1 PADDAA
7 AGRNGRTE
15 QTAAGQA
22 SAGRDGHSAA
32 GQTGTGQAAVGWA
45 GAGSNGR
52 SAHGATPPAETQRP
66 GVLGR
71 LAGVAYRRRG
81 RVIAAWVVAIAA
93 AFGLS
98 SAFAGDFTAD
108 YSAPGSDSRQAQD
121 LLEDRFPAQSG
132 DTIDV
137 VVRADGGVADPT
149 VQADVTA
156 LLDQLRDQPHVV
168 AVDDP
173 YTTPGGIS
181 QDGDILVA
189 TVNLDVV
196 LPDDMPVE
204 ETDELLAM
212 ADAAERPGLEIALGG
227 QTVALAEQGEIGSE
241 AIGMAAAAVILLIT
255 FGTVVAA
262 GLPLVVAVA
271 GLALSGMLTGLVAA
285 VVDVPDWATALATMM
300 GIALGIDY
308 VLLMVTRFRE
318 WRAAGLDPE
327 RATVATLDTAGR
339 AVMVAGSTVMISMFG
354 LFAMGLT
361 FMQGAALVTIVAV
374 LVVMAA
380 AATLFPALLG
390 FFGHRIERLRLP
402 LGRRRPAAQLAAGGH
417 VEPSRTWMRWGRL
430 VDRHSI
436 IATVVGVGL
445 LLALAAPFLGVRFG
459 FPDAG
464 NNQEDRSSRQ
474 AYDLL
479 SEGFGDGANGPL
491 LLVADLADPADA
503 ERLPALAD
511 AVAATPG
518 VAAVMPPIVNEAGDA
533 ALLTVLPATGPQDAA
548 TEDVIHTLRDDVLPG
563 AGVEVHVGG
572 VTATSIDSTE
582 NTAERLPL
590 LIGGVVL
597 LSMVLLLVSFRSI
610 VIPITAALM
619 NLLSVAAA
627 YGVVALVLQGGWAG
641 QLIGIDTETPMPA
654 FIPVLVFA
662 VLFGLSM
669 DYEVFLISRMRE
681 AWTRTGDNARAIVEG
696 LAGTGR
702 VITAAAAIMVAVFA
716 AFIPSPEVFLKVI
729 GVGMAAAI
737 LVDATIVRMLLVPAV
752 MHLLGRANWWL
763 PSWLDRRLPQLHV
776 EGRPELFL
784 PDAADPA
791 RGADEPELV
800 PAR

>member
-1 PADDAA
+1 MSKSTTTDDERPAA
-7 AGRNGRTE
+7 A
-15 QTAAGQA
+15 
-22 SAGRDGHSAA
+22 
-32 GQTGTGQAAVGWA
+32 
-45 GAGSNGR
+45 
-52 SAHGATPPAETQRP
+52 PPRP

-71 LAGVAYRRRG
+71 LAGVSYRRRG
-81 RVIAAWVVAIAA
+81 RVIAAWVLAVAA

-98 SAFAGDFTAD
+98 AAFAGDFTAD

-121 LLEDRFPAQSG
+121 LLEERFPAQSG

-137 VVRADGGVADPT
+137 VVRAEGGVADPQ
-149 VQADVTA
+149 VQADVAA
-156 LLDQLRDQPHVV
+156 LLDELRAQPHVV

-204 ETDELLAM
+204 ETEELMAL

-262 GLPLVVAVA
+262 GLPLVVAA
-271 GLALSGMLTGLVAA
+271 GGLALSGLLTGLVAA
-285 VVDVPDWATALATMM
+285 VVDVPDWSTALATMM

-339 AVMVAGSTVMISMFG
+339 AVMVAGSTVMVSMLG
-354 LFAMGLT
+354 LFAMGLS

-390 FFGHRIERLRLP
+390 FFGRWVDRLRLP
-402 LGRRRPAAQLAAGGH
+402 LGRRRTAPAQLAAGGH
-417 VEPSRTWMRWGRL
+417 VEPSRTWLRWGRL

-436 IATVVGVGL
+436 VATVVGVGL

-479 SEGFGDGANGPL
+479 SEGFGAGANGPL
-491 LLVADLADPADA
+491 LLVADLESPGDADA
-503 ERLPALAD
+503 LPALGE

-518 VAAVMPPIVNEAGDA
+518 VAAVMPAAVNEAGDA
-533 ALLTVLPATGPQDAA
+533 ALFTVLPTTGPQDAA
-548 TEDVIHTLRDDVLPG
+548 TEDLVHTLRDDVLPG
-563 AGVEVHVGG
+563 AGVEVH
-572 VTATSIDSTE
+572 
-582 NTAERLPL
+582 
-590 LIGGVVL
+590 
-597 LSMVLLLVSFRSI
+597 
-610 VIPITAALM
+610 
-619 NLLSVAAA
+619 
-627 YGVVALVLQGGWAG
+627 
-641 QLIGIDTETPMPA
+641 
-654 FIPVLVFA
+654 
-662 VLFGLSM
+662 
-669 DYEVFLISRMRE
+669 
-681 AWTRTGDNARAIVEG
+681 
-696 LAGTGR
+696 
-702 VITAAAAIMVAVFA
+702 
-716 AFIPSPEVFLKVI
+716 
-729 GVGMAAAI
+729 
-737 LVDATIVRMLLVPAV
+737 
-752 MHLLGRANWWL
+752 
-763 PSWLDRRLPQLHV
+763 
-776 EGRPELFL
+776 
-784 PDAADPA
+784 
-791 RGADEPELV
+791 
-800 PAR
+800 